1 MTDKES
7 AGFSPLWAG
16 FLCKCPN
23 CCKGRLFDRFLK
35 VAANC
40 KACGYDLS
48 KDDSGDGPAVFV
60 ILIVGFLVTFA
71 ALLVEVKYTP
81 PYWLH
86 AVLWLP
92 LLLGLSLGLLQPF
105 KGLLLA
111 IQFHHGAEEARVVD
125 DDVDET

>member
-1 MTDKES
+1 MTDKKN
-7 AGFSPLWAG
+7 AGFSPLWVG

-23 CCKGRLFDRFLK
+23 CAKGRLFGRFLK
-35 VAANC
+35 VVPNC
-40 KACGYDLS
+40 AVCGFDFS
-48 KDDSGDGPAVFV
+48 ESDTGDGPAVFIV
-60 ILIVGFLVTFA
+60 LIVGFVVTFA

-92 LLLGLSLGLLQPF
+92 LMLGLSIGLLQPF

-111 IQFHHGAEEARVVD
+111 IQFHHGAAEARIKD
-125 DDVDET
+125 DESGPR

>member
-1 MTDKES
+1 MTDKKN

-23 CCKGRLFDRFLK
+23 CAKGRLFGRFLK
-35 VAANC
+35 VAPSCA
-40 KACGYDLS
+40 ACGFDFPES
-48 KDDSGDGPAVFV
+48 DAGDGPAVFIV
-60 ILIVGFLVTFA
+60 LIVGFVVTFA
-71 ALLVEVKYTP
+71 ALLVEVKYAP

-92 LLLGLSLGLLQPF
+92 LTLGLSIGLLQPF

-111 IQFHHGAEEARVVD
+111 IQFHHGAAEARIED
-125 DDVDET
+125 NEPGPR